1 MKKKQKQQTVQ
12 TPNNQDH
19 LEVYPERKQVSAFPE
34 RRFIKTNRML
44 TILAIIN
51 LACILAGAGIF
62 SYLAQ
67 SVDLRMQDSKKIY
80 LFQINT
86 EEKTLKP
93 AEYHKI
99 KEPALKFIVEQSL
112 RDYIEVRHKGVN
124 NLDIMNAKL
133 LDDESQK
140 DDDDEKDIVKDRI
153 IARLSS
159 PAVFK
164 QFEKEHYALLNRITT
179 NKIEREVHI
188 YNLHLLRNNLWTAV
202 VETFDFPQEHSLCNN
217 CMDNSFQCIQC
228 KIKNRLHQERRRI
241 WIQVSFN
248 APLPKD
254 KNEINLNPFRIQIEG
269 YYQGYMPTTPSSTT
283 WDLPPE
289 LKPDLPE
296 I

>member
-1 MKKKQKQQTVQ
+1 MKKQQQTIQ
-12 TPNNQDH
+12 PSQNQDH
-19 LEVYPERKQVSAFPE
+19 LEVYPEKKQVSAFPE

-93 AEYHKI
+93 AEHHKI
-99 KEPALKFIVEQSL
+99 KEPALKFIVEKSL
-112 RDYIEVRHKGVN
+112 HDYIEVRHKGVN

-133 LDDESQK
+133 LDDNSPK
-140 DDDDEKDIVKDRI
+140 DDDDEKDIIKDRI
-153 IARLSS
+153 VMRLSNQVV
-159 PAVFK
+159 AK
-164 QFEKEHYALLNRITT
+164 QFETEHYDLLNKIRT
-179 NKIEREVHI
+179 NGIEREVHI
-188 YNLHLLRNNLWTAV
+188 YNLHLLRNNLWTAI

-217 CMDNSFQCIQC
+217 CMDNSFECIQC
-228 KIKNRLHQERRRI
+228 KTKNRLHQERRRI
-241 WIQVSFN
+241 WIQTSFTG
-248 APLPKD
+248 K
-254 KNEINLNPFRIQIEG
+254 KSIYNPFGLQIDG
-269 YYQGYMPTTPSSTT
+269 YYIGYMPTTPSSTT

>member
-1 MKKKQKQQTVQ
+1 MKQKQQSIQ
-12 TPNNQDH
+12 SSPNQDH
-19 LEVYPERKQVSAFPE
+19 LEVYPEKKQVSAFPE

-62 SYLAQ
+62 AYMAQ
-67 SVDLRMQDSKKIY
+67 SVDMTMQNSKGVY
-80 LFQINT
+80 LYQINT
-86 EEKTLKP
+86 EEQTLKQT
-93 AEYHKI
+93 EYHKT

-112 RDYIEVRHKGVN
+112 RDYIEVRHKGVLN
-124 NLDIMNAKL
+124 REIMDAKL
-133 LDDESQK
+133 LNDMSPK

-159 PAVFK
+159 PAVFEH
-164 QFEKEHYALLNRITT
+164 FEKEHYALLNYIT
-179 NKIEREVHI
+179 NNRIEREVHI

-202 VETFDFPQEHSLCNN
+202 VETFDFPENHQMCKN
-217 CMDNSFQCIQC
+217 CMDNTYQCIQC
-228 KIKNRLHQERRRI
+228 KSKNRLHQERRRI

-254 KNEINLNPFRIQIEG
+254 KNEINLNPFRIQIDG
-269 YYQGYMPTTPSSTT
+269 YYIGYMPTTPSSTS

-289 LKPDLPE
+289 LKPSLPE
-296 I
+296 F